1 MHMNLFTKINSA
13 CTQMPGAKTYR
24 TLSVR
29 THAAQHWPC
38 GHSQGTRATR
48 GFERAGEGRGPGAGR
63 RVHTGLSLSPL
74 PGAELKLHS
83 AP

>member
-24 TLSVR
+24 TLSVC

-48 GFERAGEGRGPGAGR
+48 GFEGRRGPRARRGASRAHRPLAQPSPR
-63 RVHTGLSLSPL
+63 RLN
-74 PGAELKLHS
+74 
-83 AP
+83 